1 MSTIK
6 LIPIT
11 PGEIL
16 LEDFMKPMELTKY
29 RLAKDIGVSATR
41 IGEIISGKRAI
52 TADTDLRLSAYFEL
66 SNGYWLRIQNQ
77 FDVEIEKRKIQSEL
91 KEIIPFNKLHK
102 LSHF

>member
-1 MSTIK
+1 MNK
-6 LIPIT
+6 LLPIT

-16 LEDFMKPMELTKY
+16 LEDFMKPLDLTKY

-41 IGEIISGKRAI
+41 IGEIVSGRRTI
-52 TADTDLRLSAYFEL
+52 TADTDLRLCKYFEL

-77 FDVEIEKRKIQSEL
+77 YDVEMEKRKIQKEL
-91 KEIIPFNKLHK
+91 KEIVPYNQLHK

>member
-1 MSTIK
+1 MSK
-6 LIPIT
+6 LMPIT

-29 RLAKDIGVSATR
+29 RLSKDIGVSATR
-41 IGEIISGKRAI
+41 IGEIVSGKRSI
-52 TADTDLRLSAYFEL
+52 TADTDLRLCKYFEL

-77 FDVEIEKRKIQSEL
+77 FDIEIEKRKIQSEL
-91 KEIIPFNKLHK
+91 KDIIPFNKMRK